1 MEENKTKSIPSLLE
15 TSKTITESFKR
26 LKLIS
31 LSSLVC
37 MALTAVVCVVYSLY
51 VFSDMQKQVFVLD
64 KGQVLTASRQE
75 ASLSLK
81 DRIEFQSR
89 NLHRLLFT
97 VSPNKDIVTSNI
109 EQALEISDKS
119 VYNYYQDLNE
129 RKFYQR
135 MYQNNS
141 SQDIRVDSVKMDIS
155 RHPYRVMTF
164 ATLTLMRES
173 NITRSSLVT
182 RCNMIDVDLNRKNRE
197 GLQVEDFEVLRNDKI
212 ETRRR

>member
-15 TSKTITESFKR
+15 TSNTITESFKR

-31 LSSLVC
+31 LSALVC
-37 MALTAVVCVVYSLY
+37 MALTAIVCVVYSLY

-164 ATLTLMRES
+164 ATLTLIRES

>member
-31 LSSLVC
+31 LSALVC